1 MTKDLTVSYIQKA
14 YMTVWDEMPKK
25 GTKKVTFYAKVKKK
39 KK

>member
-1 MTKDLTVSYIQKA
+1 MNFYTLKIYIQNCINSNGDK
-14 YMTVWDEMPKK
+14 MPKK